1 MAKKSAAPKKET
13 SLEESQAKDKTLALP
28 ERMAALRSTIKKK
41 YGNVSFD
48 PQGATFTPTFIP
60 SVDYALGGGFAN
72 GRIIEVLGME
82 SSGKTSLII
91 HTCGVAQ
98 WLNPEKYIIV
108 LDHEHTF
115 DPNWAK
121 KLGLDPDRI
130 ILLQPD
136 TAEDSMNMMIQ
147 DFSINKDVV
156 GVLIDS
162 VAAMQTKAQMEK
174 DIGQNTVGALARVMS
189 EGLRK
194 LVTVTPAD
202 GPFYAFLNQIRM
214 KVGVMQG
221 NPETSPGGNALK
233 FYASQRFDTRR
244 DTIEESES
252 STGDAPSFNKIRGS
266 VKKNKVAPPF
276 RRVNSDSFL
285 INYDT
290 GFDFAASFIYMYK
303 IARPKAVSGAWIEVK
318 MPDGKDAKFQGMPQ
332 LKRAFWDN
340 RDMRNSLMKIVMD
353 HYDALPNPP
362 AWNYD
367 LYVKFYDHL
376 AQRGVALVEEEEAA
390 VDGSLT

>member
-1 MAKKSAAPKKET
+1 MAKKTPAKKE
-13 SLEESQAKDKTLALP
+13 SSPEELQAKDKTLSLP
-28 ERMAALRSTIKKK
+28 ERMAALKSSIKKK

-48 PQGATFTPTFIP
+48 PVGVKFTPTFIP

-72 GRIIEVLGME
+72 GRVIEVLGME

-91 HTCGVAQ
+91 HVCGVAQ
-98 WLNPEKYIIV
+98 WLNPEKYIVI

-115 DPNWAK
+115 DPNWAR
-121 KLGLDPDRI
+121 KLGLNPDRI
-130 ILLQPD
+130 IPLQPE

-147 DFSINKDVV
+147 DLSINKDIA

-162 VAAMQTKAQMEK
+162 VAAMETKAQREK
-174 DIGQNTVGALARVMS
+174 QLGENTVGALARCMS

-214 KVGVMQG
+214 KVGQTG
-221 NPETSPGGNALK
+221 GSPETSPGGNALK

-244 DTIEESES
+244 DTIEEASGDGES
-252 STGDAPSFNKIRGS
+252 PEFNKIRGN

-276 RRVNSDSFL
+276 RKVNSDSFL
-285 INYDT
+285 INYNS
-290 GFDFAASFIYMYK
+290 GFDFAMSFIFMYK
-303 IARPKAVSGAWIEVK
+303 IARPKSISHAWIGVT
-318 MPDGKDAKFQGMPQ
+318 MPDGTEQRFQGAAQ
-332 LKRAFWDN
+332 LKKAFWEN

-353 HYDALPNPP
+353 HYNSFPNPP
-362 AWNYD
+362 AWDYD
-367 LYVKFYDHL
+367 LYVKYYDHL
-376 AQRGVALVEEEEAA
+376 ATRDIRDDSPETGIAEGGLI
-390 VDGSLT
+390 